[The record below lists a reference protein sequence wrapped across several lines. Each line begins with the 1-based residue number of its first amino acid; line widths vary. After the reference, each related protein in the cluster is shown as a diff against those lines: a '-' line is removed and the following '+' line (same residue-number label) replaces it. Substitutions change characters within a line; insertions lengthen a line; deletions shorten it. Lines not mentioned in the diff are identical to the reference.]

1 MIGFADIMH
10 SPLLPGR
17 LSLVGPRLPSLR
29 QTAHQLARQC
39 AGPGL
44 LLVGLLTFTGCVN
57 PNIPSV
63 RQGALPFGADGLP
76 PQHPHAFEATMSH
89 TGHDDSFSPRLPGGP
104 VGLPPNDPHQ
114 VRTGAL
120 ADHIYDQ
127 GPAKQPDIPWPRFH
141 PLPTRPVL

>member
-1 MIGFADIMH
+1 MIGFADIMQ

-17 LSLVGPRLPSLR
+17 WTAVGPFLPITR
-29 QTAHQLARQC
+29 QLPRQC
-39 AGPGL
+39 A
-44 LLVGLLTFTGCVN
+44 VASLLTVCLLTSSGCLN

-63 RQGALPFGADGLP
+63 RQGALPFGVEGLP
-76 PQHPHAFEATMSH
+76 AQHPQAFEATIFH
-89 TGHDDSFSPRLPGGP
+89 TGHDDSLSPRLPGGP
-104 VGLPPNDPHQ
+104 VGLPPDDPHQ